1 MAWPNLF
8 KRYTK
13 LGLSFAKLSISWSWL
28 HSGSIA
34 SLKVDCLVQ
43 TGTITAKIL
52 NTSGEA
58 GHMFHGQ
65 MLNGQMLHGQ
75 MLHGQMVVGHL

>member
-1 MAWPNLF
+1 MF
-8 KRYTK
+8 
-13 LGLSFAKLSISWSWL
+13 
-28 HSGSIA
+28 GSVA
-34 SLKVDCLVQ
+34 SLKYDCLVQ
-43 TGTITAKIL
+43 TGTITAKIF

-58 GHMFHGQ
+58 AIVKQPYFVPGPMMHGQMLHRQ